1 MEKSNKIT
9 VFTSIN
15 STIDD
20 VWKKWTT
27 PADIVKWN
35 HASDDWH
42 TTKAENNLVVFGN
55 FSFRMEAKDG
65 SFGFDLKG
73 DYTNV
78 IPFILIESTLEDNRK
93 VKISFD
99 TVDGKVYLI
108 QSFEPESI
116 NSHELQR
123 MGWQAI
129 LDNFKKY
136 VESK

>member
-1 MEKSNKIT
+1 MKNSNKIT

-15 STIDD
+15 SSMED

-27 PADIVKWN
+27 PSDIIKWN

-42 TTKAENNLVVFGN
+42 TTNAENNLVVFGHFN
-55 FSFRMEAKDG
+55 FRMEAKDG

-78 IPFILIESTLEDNRK
+78 IPKILIETKLEDERK
-93 VKISFD
+93 VKVTFD
-99 TVDGKVYLI
+99 KVDGKIYIV
-108 QSFEPESI
+108 QTFEAESE

-123 MGWQAI
+123 NGWQAI
-129 LDNFKKY
+129 LDNFKIY
-136 VESK
+136 VEKA